1 MVRVRS
7 LMDQKSFWAARLGL
21 TVLDEADNPLDADNN
36 VVEVILG
43 LGHLVPK
50 VEAAVSDLQIG
61 QRASVPLLPEEAF
74 GDHDPERVVAF
85 ERSEF
90 PEDTVAGDCFDAD
103 GDDGPVVLQVVEV
116 TDDSVIV
123 DLNHPLAGKSVTMIF
138 EMLDK
143 RPVGDEELRAI
154 EAKRLTEVNV
164 DGNGL
169 LPVNSLL
176 RGRTKR

>member
-1 MVRVRS
+1 M
-7 LMDQKSFWAARLGL
+7 
-21 TVLDEADNPLDADNN
+21 LDEADNPLDTDNN

-61 QRASVPLLPEEAF
+61 ERTSVELGADEAF

-90 PEDTVAGDCFDAD
+90 PEDTAAGDCFDAD

-116 TDDSVIV
+116 TEDAVIV
-123 DLNHPLAGKSVTMIF
+123 DLNHPLAGKSVTMQF

-143 RPVGDEELRAI
+143 RPVGKEELQSI
-154 EAKRLTEVNV
+154 EAKRLTGMNAN
-164 DGNGL
+164 GNGL

-176 RGRTKR
+176 RGRSKR